1 MKDMEDG
8 NLFKQRAQHVK
19 ILHNQSK
26 LDKFHELKVEYIK
39 EQVALQDRLVIFAF
53 FPAKSSEK
61 YKGFSQE
68 QKERVNQTH
77 VFEQITLMLS
87 EEQVGWARQMQGDLC

>member
-39 EQVALQDRLVIFAF
+39 EQVAL
-53 FPAKSSEK
+53 
-61 YKGFSQE
+61 
-68 QKERVNQTH
+68 
-77 VFEQITLMLS
+77 
-87 EEQVGWARQMQGDLC
+87 